1 MKQKIFLL
9 SALLIPLLNF
19 ASEYENVAKLMTAD
33 NTFAFKLLKEL
44 NAENKSGNLFVSPY
58 SAATALQ
65 MAANGASGQT
75 KAEMQKVL
83 ETAGLTREELNAAS
97 KAAGALLN
105 SPDTNII
112 LTTANAL
119 WYRQGAEIRP
129 EFVAENLI
137 FFTSTIK
144 PLDFANVPAAEAA
157 INQWASDQ
165 THGRIT
171 GIADGAISAET
182 GFILANAIYFKG
194 KWKDLFD
201 PKLTKDRI
209 FHPATG
215 AGKKVP
221 MMEMSNHFTYRQG
234 SGYQVVRLP
243 YTDGELGMYVFLPAR
258 GSSLTNLLNSMNG
271 DNWWTMGI
279 RGHRSAYG
287 PLFGTSIGH
296 LVLPKFKIGS
306 DLKLNAPL
314 KALGMKAAFDASK
327 ADFSGMFSEP
337 LFISKVR
344 QKTFM
349 EAGEEG
355 TEAGATTLVRGTY
368 GAPEAPPKPFEMI
381 VDRPFLFAI
390 VDARS
395 EMILFMGVVNE
406 L

>member
-44 NAENKSGNLFVSPY
+44 NVENKSGNLFVSPY

-75 KAEMQKVL
+75 KAEMEKVL

-119 WYRQGAEIRP
+119 WYRQSAEIRP
-129 EFVAENLI
+129 EFLAENQK
-137 FFTSTIK
+137 FFASTIK

-165 THGRIT
+165 TRGRIT
-171 GIADGAISAET
+171 GIANGLIDPLYT
-182 GFILANAIYFKG
+182 DLVLANAIYFKG
-194 KWKDLFD
+194 KWLD
-201 PKLTKDRI
+201 PFEAKLTKDRP

-215 AGKKVP
+215 AAREVP
-221 MMEMSNHFTYRQG
+221 MMEMSKTFSYRKG
-234 SGYQVVRLP
+234 SGYQAVRLP
-243 YTDGELGMYVFLPAR
+243 YQGGDLAMYVFLPDTN
-258 GSSLTNLLNSMNG
+258 SSPTKLLQIMNG
-271 DNWWTMGI
+271 DNWRRITIPGFSDHE
-279 RGHRSAYG
+279 G
-287 PLFGTSIGH
+287 LV
-296 LVLPKFKIGS
+296 VLPKFKLENTF
-306 DLKLNAPL
+306 DLMPPLQKLGL
-314 KALGMKAAFDASK
+314 KTAFDRQH
-327 ADFSGMFSEP
+327 ADFSGMFKDP
-337 LFISKVR
+337 HFISAVR
-344 QKTFM
+344 QKTFVDV
-349 EAGEEG
+349 AEEG
-355 TEAGATTLVRGTY
+355 TEAAAVTVVAVQVGAI
-368 GAPEAPPKPFEMI
+368 PEPNPIKPFEMI
-381 VDRPFLFAI
+381 VDRPFLFTI